1 MNVEALSWKHAF
13 GLILKKRANDN
24 WSDCEFSVLK
34 FAVLGVDEKK
44 SELPYKQLHKDK
56 TFIDDELPVEVYE
69 EAILFETRDD
79 H

>member
-1 MNVEALSWKHAF
+1 MK
-13 GLILKKRANDN
+13 
-24 WSDCEFSVLK
+24 
-34 FAVLGVDEKK
+34 KK

-56 TFIDDELPVEVYE
+56 TFIDDELPIEVYE